1 MKKVIIVGAGIGGL
15 VSAIKL
21 KHHGYDVTVIEK
33 NERIGGKINQIKKDG
48 FTFDM
53 GPTIVMMPEMYDE
66 VFKYVGKD
74 PNDYFTK
81 TQLNPIYNVYFSKED
96 KVEVN
101 TDLVHLTKFLE
112 GISEKEASGYFRY
125 LNDIYERYV
134 VAKEH
139 FLEKTF
145 NTFTDVFNPKT
156 LWNGFK
162 LKTFDTA
169 YHSVSKFVSSDRL
182 RKLLSFQTLYIGI
195 SPYVGPSIYSI
206 IPMVETLYGI
216 WFFKGG
222 MYGYIQGL
230 EKLMN
235 EMGIKIITNTQV
247 DEIFITNGQAKGV
260 VIGEDIFCADI
271 VINNTDFPYAMK
283 NLVKNEKHRPR
294 YTNKKLEK
302 MDYSSS
308 AFMMYLGLDIKLDHL
323 NVHNLYLSSDFEGN
337 IKDIFNATLPK
348 APSMYFYVPSKLDS
362 SLAPDNHEALY
373 ILVPVPS
380 LKGFTQY
387 WDESLIQNYRKEII
401 DRIAS
406 DNMIENLED
415 HIVSETILTP
425 KDWEREVHAHYGATF
440 GLAPTLRQS
449 NNFRPQP
456 KFKGIQHFYHTGSS
470 IHPGAG
476 IPIVMMSAQLCVKE
490 VLKYDPNGEPNAC
503 SVYSKDY
510 ENA

>member
-1 MKKVIIVGAGIGGL
+1 MNKVLIIGAGIGGL

-21 KHHGYDVTVIEK
+21 KHHGYDVTIIEK
-33 NERIGGKINQIKKDG
+33 NGSLGGKINQIQKDG

-53 GPTIVMMPEMYDE
+53 GPTIVMMPDMYDD
-66 VFKYVGKD
+66 VFRYVGKNPD
-74 PNDYFTK
+74 DYYTK
-81 TQLNPIYNVYFSKED
+81 TQLNPIYNVYFSKDD
-96 KVEVN
+96 KVEVS
-101 TDLVHLTKFLE
+101 TDLVHLTRFLE
-112 GISEKEASGYFRY
+112 GMSEKEASGYFKY
-125 LNDIYERYV
+125 LNDIYARYV

-145 NTFTDVFNPKT
+145 NKPSDVFNLRT
-156 LWNGFK
+156 LWNGLR

-169 YHSVSKFVSSDRL
+169 YHSVSKFVKNERL

-230 EKLMN
+230 EKLIH
-235 EMGIKIITNTQV
+235 EMGINVMLNTEV
-247 DEIFITNGQAKGV
+247 EEIFISNKRAKGV
-260 VIGEDIFCADI
+260 VIDGDVYCADI
-271 VINNTDFPYAMK
+271 VINNADFPYAMK
-283 NLVKNEKHRPR
+283 HLIKDEKHRPR

-308 AFMMYLGLDIKLDHL
+308 AFMMYLGLNKKLDHL
-323 NVHNLYLSSDFEGN
+323 NIHNLYLSPDFEGN
-337 IKDIFNATLPK
+337 IRDIFEGKLPPT
-348 APSMYFYVPSKLDS
+348 PSMYFYVPSKLDP
-362 SLAPDNHEALY
+362 SLAPEDHEALY
-373 ILVPVPS
+373 ILVPIPS
-380 LKGFTQY
+380 LKDFPQP
-387 WDESLIQNYRKEII
+387 WSEELVASYRKEIL

-406 DNMIENLED
+406 ENIIENLED

-425 KDWEREVHAHYGATF
+425 KDWQEKVHAHYGATF

-456 KFKGIQHFYHTGSS
+456 KFKGIDHLYHTGSS

-476 IPIVMMSAQLCVKE
+476 IPIVMMSAQLCVNE
-490 VLKYDPNGEPNAC
+490 ILKYDPLKETQTCDAFASPIKNA
-503 SVYSKDY
+503 
-510 ENA
+510 

>member
-21 KHHGYDVTVIEK
+21 KHHGYDVTIIEK

-53 GPTIVMMPEMYDE
+53 GPTIVMMPQLYDE
-66 VFKYVGKD
+66 VFKYVGRN
-74 PNDYFTK
+74 PEDYYTK

-112 GISEKEASGYFRY
+112 GMSEHEASGYFNY
-125 LNDIYERYV
+125 LNDIYRRYII
-134 VAKEH
+134 AKEH

-145 NTFTDVFNPKT
+145 NKASDVLNFKT
-156 LWNGFK
+156 LLNGFK

-169 YHSVSKFVSSDRL
+169 YHSVSKFVKNEKL

-230 EKLMN
+230 EKLIQ
-235 EMGIKIITNTQV
+235 EMGIKVILNTTV
-247 DEIFITNGQAKGV
+247 DEIFISNLKAKGV
-260 VIGEDIFCADI
+260 VIGEEILCADI

-283 NLVKNEKHRPR
+283 ELIKNEKHRPK
-294 YTNKKLEK
+294 YTNKKLSN

-308 AFMMYLGLDIKLDHL
+308 AFMMYLGLNKKLDHL
-323 NVHNLYLSSDFEGN
+323 NVHNLYLSPDFEGN
-337 IKDIFNATLPK
+337 IKDIFSAKLPPT
-348 APSMYFYVPSKLDS
+348 PSMYFYVPSKLDE
-362 SLAPDNHEALY
+362 SLAPEGHEALY
-373 ILVPVPS
+373 ILVPVPN
-380 LKGFTQY
+380 LKGFPHT
-387 WDESLIQNYRKEII
+387 WDDKLIASYRKEIF

-406 DNMIENLED
+406 ENIIENLND

-425 KDWEREVHAHYGATF
+425 LDWQKQVHAHYGATF

-456 KFKGIQHFYHTGSS
+456 MFKGIKHFYHTGSS

-476 IPIVMMSAQLCVKE
+476 IPIVMMSAQLCVNE
-490 VLKYDPNGEPNAC
+490 VLKYDPNGGSFAC
-503 SVYSKDY
+503 KVYAQEY

>member
-1 MKKVIIVGAGIGGL
+1 MKKVIIVGGGIGGC

-21 KHHGYDVTVIEK
+21 KHHGYDVTLIEK
-33 NERIGGKINQIKKDG
+33 NSSLGGKINQIKKDG

-53 GPTIVMMPEMYDE
+53 GPTIVMMPHMYDE
-66 VFKYVGKD
+66 VFTYVGKNPD
-74 PNDYFTK
+74 DYYTK

-101 TDLVHLTKFLE
+101 TDLVHLTRFLE
-112 GISEKEASGYFRY
+112 SMGEQEASGYFRY

-145 NTFTDVFNPKT
+145 NHPKDVFNLKT
-156 LWNGFK
+156 LWNGLK

-169 YHSVSKFVSSDRL
+169 YHSVSKFVKSDKL

-222 MYGYIQGL
+222 MYGYIQGI
-230 EKLMN
+230 EKLMK
-235 EMGIKIITNTQV
+235 EMGIKIMLNTQV
-247 DEIFITNGQAKGV
+247 DEIFISNKQAKGV
-260 VIGEDIFCADI
+260 VIGEDIVCADL

-283 NLVKNEKHRPR
+283 HLIKDEKHRPR

-308 AFMMYLGLDIKLDHL
+308 AFMMYLGLNKKLDHL
-323 NVHNLYLSSDFEGN
+323 NVHNLYLSPDFEGN
-337 IKDIFNATLPK
+337 IKDIFNATLPPT
-348 APSMYFYVPSKLDS
+348 PSMYFYVPSKLDA
-362 SLAPDNHEALY
+362 SLAPEGHEALY
-373 ILVPVPS
+373 VLVPIPS
-380 LKGFTQY
+380 LKGFKQP
-387 WDESLIQNYRKEII
+387 WNEALIQTYRREIL

-406 DNMIENLED
+406 EGIIENLES
-415 HIVSETILTP
+415 HLVSETILTP
-425 KDWEREVHAHYGATF
+425 KDWEEKVHAHYGATF

-456 KFKGIQHFYHTGSS
+456 KFKGLNHFYHTGSS

-476 IPIVMMSAQLCVKE
+476 IPIVMMSAQLCVNE
-490 VLKYDPNGEPNAC
+490 VLKYDPNTESKAC
-503 SVYSKDY
+503 SVYAKEV

>member
-53 GPTIVMMPEMYDE
+53 GPTIVMMPELYDE

-81 TQLNPIYNVYFSKED
+81 TQLSPTNNIYFSLED

-101 TDLVHLTKFLE
+101 TDLVQIAKIFE
-112 GISEKEASGYFRY
+112 GMNEKEASGYLSY
-125 LNDIYERYV
+125 IDDIYERYV
-134 VAKEH
+134 VSNEH
-139 FLEKTF
+139 ILEKTS
-145 NTFTDVFNPKT
+145 NKLSSIFNPKT
-156 LWNGFK
+156 LWDGFK
-162 LKTFDTA
+162 LKTFDNTS
-169 YHSVSKFVSSDRL
+169 HSVSKIAQSDHL
-182 RKLLSFQTLYIGI
+182 RKLLSFQTLFIGI
-195 SPYVGPSIYSI
+195 SPYSRPSNYSAN
-206 IPMVETLYGI
+206 PMIETLYGI

-235 EMGIKIITNTQV
+235 EMGIKIITNTTV

-308 AFMMYLGLDIKLDHL
+308 AFMMYLGLDLKLDHL
-323 NVHNLYLSSDFEGN
+323 NVHNSYLSSDFEGN
-337 IKDIFNATLPK
+337 IKDIFSATLPK
-348 APSMYFYVPSKLDS
+348 TPSMYFYVPSKLDP
-362 SLAPDNHEALY
+362 SLAPANHEALY

-380 LKGFTQY
+380 LKGVTQS
-387 WDESLIQNYRKEII
+387 WDKSFIQNFRKVVLN
-401 DRIAS
+401 RIAS
-406 DNMIENLED
+406 ENMIENLED

-425 KDWEREVHAHYGATF
+425 KDWESEVHAHYGATF
-440 GLAPTLRQS
+440 GLAPTRRLS
-449 NNFRPQP
+449 NDFRPQP

-470 IHPGAG
+470 IHLGAG
-476 IPIVMMSAQLCVKE
+476 IPIVMMNAQLCVNE
-490 VLKYDPNGEPNAC
+490 VLKHDPNGEPNAC
-503 SVYSKDY
+503 SVYSKEY